1 MKYLNILSQ
10 SQILV
15 ELIISIIGVTFYY
28 HDQKLTYRKILK
40 LTIHFYYTL
49 KGYLRTGI
57 SFLKDM
63 P

>member
-1 MKYLNILSQ
+1 MKYQ

-28 HDQKLTYRKILK
+28 HDQKLTYKKILK

-49 KGYLRTGI
+49 KGCI
-57 SFLKDM
+57 
-63 P
+63 